1 MVAVQGIDEVIAN
14 VNAMLQNVKS
24 TDFNIFDK
32 DLSLEWSRV
41 VAEFKHN
48 NELVNGAT
56 RDLIDTSFRKLR
68 SAEGAFELL
77 QNFKSIESKGAI
89 KEQMANKLNDILDQ
103 FSREI
108 DLVRRHPETACR
120 FDTPEATCVWLWSAR
135 RPDAPVRQLCL
146 FGC

>member
-1 MVAVQGIDEVIAN
+1 MQGIDEVIAN

-48 NELVNGAT
+48 NELVNSAT

-108 DLVRRHPETACR
+108 DLVRRHPETFNCMQA
-120 FDTPEATCVWLWSAR
+120 
-135 RPDAPVRQLCL
+135 
-146 FGC
+146 